1 MRYYCGIDLHSKD
14 CWLCVIDEKDEIQ
27 LRKKVPNYLPIIL
40 QELEKFS
47 PKPCVVVESTMNWY
61 WLVDGLQEAGFE
73 VKLAHIFGL
82 HMITGAKVKTDRR
95 DAFSLARLLRLDA
108 VPEAYIYPKQRR
120 PVRDLLRRRNR
131 LVSLRATAYRYMK
144 QVLLQQGMHGY
155 SLADLKRFDEA
166 MVVKLFDHPAL
177 RASMQMELDRI
188 ALYSQQINTLER
200 MIQKSVMDPPLFEL
214 LQTIPGVAKILGL
227 TIFYEAGDIERFS
240 GPKRF
245 CSYARVVPGVA
256 QSSSVTRRGR
266 GSKQGNPYLKWAFMQ
281 AAGISVRYDP
291 DVRKFRQTHMAR
303 RRSKARRL
311 ICLSIVAHKL
321 AIGAYFVMKDRVPFR
336 MELMFAK

>member
-1 MRYYCGIDLHSKD
+1 MTYYCGIDLHSKD
-14 CWLCVIDEKDEIQ
+14 SWLCVIDEKDRIQ
-27 LRKKVPNYLPIIL
+27 QREKVPNHLPIIL
-40 QELEKFS
+40 HALEKFS
-47 PKPCVVVESTMNWY
+47 PKPSVVVESTMNWY
-61 WLVDGLQEAGFE
+61 WLVDGLQDAGFE

-108 VPEAYIYPKQRR
+108 VPEAYIYPKTRR
-120 PVRDLLRRRNR
+120 PLRDLLRRRNR
-131 LVSLRATAYRYMK
+131 LVSVRATAYQSMK
-144 QVLLQQGMHGY
+144 QILLQQGIHGY

-166 MVVKLFDHPAL
+166 MILTLFDHPAL
-177 RASMQMELDRI
+177 QAGMQMELERI
-188 ALYSQQINTLER
+188 RLYSREILTLER
-200 MIQKSVMDPPLFEL
+200 IIQKSVSEEPLFEL
-214 LQTIPGVAKILGL
+214 LQTIPGVGKILGL
-227 TIFYEAGDIERFS
+227 TIFYEVGDVERFS
-240 GPKRF
+240 GPKPF

-311 ICLSIVAHKL
+311 ISLSIVAHKL
-321 AIGAYFVMKDRVPFR
+321 AIGAYFVLKDRVPFK

>member
-1 MRYYCGIDLHSKD
+1 MQYYCGIDLHSKD
-14 CWLCVIDEKDEIQ
+14 SWLCVIEEKERIH
-27 LRKKVPNYLPIIL
+27 LRKKVPNHLSTIL
-40 QELEKFS
+40 QELDTFS
-47 PKPCVVVESTMNWY
+47 PKPSAVVESTMNWY
-61 WLVDGLQEAGFE
+61 WRVDGLQEAGFE

-131 LVSLRATAYRYMK
+131 LVSVRASAYRSMK
-144 QVLLQQGMHGY
+144 QVLSQQGIQGY
-155 SLADLKRFDEA
+155 SLSDLKRFDEA
-166 MVVKLFDHPAL
+166 TILRLFDHPAL
-177 RASMQMELDRI
+177 QAGMQMELDRI
-188 ALYSQQINTLER
+188 SLYSLQINTLER
-200 MIQKSVMDPPLFEL
+200 IIQNSVANEPLFEL

-227 TIFYEAGDIERFS
+227 TIFYEVGDIERFG
-240 GPKRF
+240 GPKPF

-281 AAGISVRYDP
+281 AAGISIRYEP
-291 DVRKFRQTHMAR
+291 NVRKFRQTHMAR

-311 ICLSIVAHKL
+311 ISLSIVAHKL
-321 AIGAYFVMKDRVPFR
+321 AIGAYFVLKDRVPFR
-336 MELMFAK
+336 MELMFTK

>member
-1 MRYYCGIDLHSKD
+1 MQYYCGIDLHSKD
-14 CWLCVIDEKDEIQ
+14 SWLCVIDEKDRIQ
-27 LRKKVPNYLPIIL
+27 LRKKVPNHLPTIL
-40 QELEKFS
+40 HELDNFS
-47 PKPCVVVESTMNWY
+47 SKPSAVVESTMNWY
-61 WLVDGLQEAGFE
+61 WLVDGLQDAGFE

-166 MVVKLFDHPAL
+166 TIRTLFDHPAL
-177 RASMQMELDRI
+177 QANMRMELARVG
-188 ALYSQQINTLER
+188 LYSREINTLER
-200 MIQKSVMDPPLFEL
+200 IIQNSVSEEPLFEL

-227 TIFYEAGDIERFS
+227 TIFYEAGDIERFD
-240 GPKRF
+240 GPKPF

-256 QSSSVTRRGR
+256 QSSSVTRRGK

-281 AAGISVRYDP
+281 AAGISVRYEP
-291 DVRKFRQTHMAR
+291 AVRKFRQTHMAR
-303 RRSKARRL
+303 RRSKARKL
-311 ICLSIVAHKL
+311 ISLSIVAHKL
-321 AIGAYFVMKDRVPFR
+321 AVGTYYVLKDHVPFS

>member
-1 MRYYCGIDLHSKD
+1 MQYYCGIDLHSKD
-14 CWLCVIDEKDEIQ
+14 SWVCVIDEKDRIQ
-27 LRKKVPNYLPIIL
+27 LRKKVPNHLPTIL
-40 QELEKFS
+40 HELDNFS
-47 PKPCVVVESTMNWY
+47 SKPSAVVESTMNWY
-61 WLVDGLQEAGFE
+61 WLVDGLQDAGVE

-131 LVSLRATAYRYMK
+131 LVSVRAGAYRSMK
-144 QVLLQQGMHGY
+144 QVLSQQGKQGY
-155 SLADLKRFDEA
+155 SLTDLKRFDEA
-166 MVVKLFDHPAL
+166 MILRLFDHPAL
-177 RASMQMELDRI
+177 QASMQMELDRI
-188 ALYSQQINTLER
+188 RLYSLQINTLER
-200 MIQKSVMDPPLFEL
+200 IIQKSVANEPLFEL

-227 TIFYEAGDIERFS
+227 TIFYEVGDIERFR
-240 GPKRF
+240 GPKPF

-311 ICLSIVAHKL
+311 ISLSIVAHKL
-321 AIGAYFVMKDRVPFR
+321 AIGAYFVLKDRVPFR

>member
-1 MRYYCGIDLHSKD
+1 MQYYCGIDLHSKD
-14 CWLCVIDEKDEIQ
+14 CWLCVIDEKDRIQ
-27 LRKKVPNYLPIIL
+27 LRKKVPNHLPTIL
-40 QELEKFS
+40 HELDSFS
-47 PKPCVVVESTMNWY
+47 PKPSAVVESTMNWY
-61 WLVDGLQEAGFE
+61 WLVDGLQEAGLE

-108 VPEAYIYPKQRR
+108 VPEAYIYPKQQR

-144 QVLLQQGMHGY
+144 QILLQQGMHGY
-155 SLADLKRFDEA
+155 SLADLKRFDE
-166 MVVKLFDHPAL
+166 VTIVTLFDHPAL
-177 RASMQMELDRI
+177 QATMQIELDRI
-188 ALYSQQINTLER
+188 RLYSQEINTLER
-200 MIQKSVMDPPLFEL
+200 IIQKSVSEEPLFEL

-227 TIFYEAGDIERFS
+227 TIFYEVGDIERFG
-240 GPKRF
+240 GPKPF

-281 AAGISVRYDP
+281 AAGIAVRYDP
-291 DVRKFRQTHMAR
+291 DVRRFRQIPMAR
-303 RRSKARRL
+303 RPSKARRR
-311 ICLSIVAHKL
+311 ISLSIVAHKL
-321 AIGAYFVMKDRVPFR
+321 AIGAYYVLKDRVPFR